1 MDILIYGY
9 GYDCDYKEIKS
20 ELTFELPSEASSVI
34 TEQSNISSEM
44 IYCILQYEYEYE
56 LFLESFTCN
65 RFKNSCITTSGNC
78 KITYN

>member
-9 GYDCDYKEIKS
+9 GYGYDYDKEITS

-34 TEQSNISSEM
+34 TEQSNEM